1 MADGNEAQN
10 PATADIPTTEKE
22 FRAWRR
28 KQNFTGDLADVAE
41 FVERDLKLLA
51 ELDVIH
57 ATRPDLTH
65 ENTRAGIAKRRAEFE
80 EAYRKSFAAEN

>member
-1 MADGNEAQN
+1 MSDGNEAQN

-22 FRAWRR
+22 FRKWRR
-28 KQNFTGDLADVAE
+28 KQGFTGDLADLAE
-41 FVERDLKLLA
+41 FVESDMKLLA

-65 ENTRAGIAKRRAEFE
+65 ENTRAGIAERRTKFE
-80 EAYRKSFAAEN
+80 EAYRKSFAADQ